1 LAAADST
8 LPVVIITG
16 HDDLQMRMRALQA
29 GAVIYVRK
37 PLDGQELLRALQQA
51 LDGRCLSNIA

>member
-16 HDDLQMRMRALQA
+16 RDDLQMRMRAMQA
-29 GAVIYVRK
+29 GAVIYLRK
-37 PLDGQELLRALQQA
+37 PLDGQDLLRALQKA
-51 LDGRCLSNIA
+51 LDG